1 MGRLGG
7 RVVDRARERVAA
19 RRGTGWSVGAK
30 NSFSLGII
38 GALAFGITAI
48 GFRSGSVWW
57 LLGAVGQFLAVGAR
71 VGVFSAE
78 AGRQRGASVL
88 LCGVEFHRV
97 SCRILLELYLALLL
111 TLPFLTVF
119 DDGSWDRGLR

>member
-1 MGRLGG
+1 M
-7 RVVDRARERVAA
+7 DRARERMATQGGVQRDAQDA
-19 RRGTGWSVGAK
+19 GWSMAPK
-30 NSFSLGII
+30 NSVSLGIV
-38 GALAFGITAI
+38 GALAFVITAI

-57 LLGAVGQFLAVGAR
+57 LLAAVGQFFLVGAR

-97 SCRILLELYLALLL
+97 SCRIVLELYLALLL

-119 DDGSWDRGLR
+119 DEGSWDRLLR